1 MFVVITMNS
10 AVLLHPPPP
19 PPPPELSR
27 MYTLNAC
34 MLYPVVC
41 TELESRSQTK
51 VKQLHS
57 NENSDVQHPPPHP
70 PSCEWAGGLHNKHV
84 SVSVSL
90 SLSLSCFFLSF
101 FSTEG
106 TLSSGSAVPPNAG
119 KFAPTADRDVFSGN
133 SDCSGHE
140 PTATTVNL
148 DRKVCLPRQLGSQ
161 ETGLTRLFAQ
171 SSPPTRRSRQTARRS
186 LRHRCQQCARHY
198 PCSKIETCQQCIR
211 HYPCSK
217 IETSSGCPPPH
228 RAPAPPNTTG
238 TALTSRA

>member
-1 MFVVITMNS
+1 
-10 AVLLHPPPP
+10 
-19 PPPPELSR
+19 
-27 MYTLNAC
+27 

-51 VKQLHS
+51 VYMLPTTTLKWEHC
-57 NENSDVQHPPPHP
+57 DVQLSPPPPPPHTS
-70 PSCEWAGGLHNKHV
+70 SCEWAGGLHNKHV

-90 SLSLSCFFLSF
+90 SLSFFLSFFLF

-140 PTATTVNL
+140 PTATTVNP

-161 ETGLTRLFAQ
+161 KTGLTRLFAQ
-171 SSPPTRRSRQTARRS
+171 SSPSTRRSRQTARRS

-198 PCSKIETCQQCIR
+198 PCSKTE
-211 HYPCSK
+211 PSL
-217 IETSSGCPPPH
+217 GCPPPH
-228 RAPAPPNTTG
+228 RAPAQT
-238 TALTSRA
+238 LTRSLSARKCRRWN